1 LYLKT
6 ITKKSVE
13 GKEASAGTVGYSID
27 KKTDRTKQI
36 MIHELENQFNEGVKR
51 KTCGKNGLGFN

>member
-1 LYLKT
+1 LKK

-13 GKEASAGTVGYSID
+13 GKEVSVGAERYSID

-51 KTCGKNGLGFN
+51 KTGGKNGLGFN